1 VASDP
6 WPLIHA
12 ERTALLADL
21 ADVPSERWSTRSLC
35 PEWTVHQV
43 LGHMT
48 ATARMTPGRFV
59 SHMAGAGFRFHRMN
73 DKGVAAET
81 AAGPLA
87 TLAAFGSLQDATT
100 SPPGPTEAMLGE
112 VVVHS
117 QDIRRP
123 LGIARDYPTESVVRV
138 LDFFKGS
145 NLLIGSKTRIAG
157 VRLRATDADWSH
169 GSGPEAAGPVASLAL
184 AMTGRVAGLDGLS
197 GPGVDALR
205 GRMA

>member
-1 VASDP
+1 MASDP

-12 ERTALLADL
+12 ERAALLADL
-21 ADVPSERWSTRSLC
+21 AGLTEDRWATRSLC
-35 PEWTVHQV
+35 PGWTVHEV

-48 ATARMTPGRFV
+48 ATARMTPVRFV
-59 SHMAGAGFRFHRMN
+59 SHLAGAGFRFNAMTAK
-73 DKGVAAET
+73 DAAAET
-81 AAGPLA
+81 APGPKA
-87 TLAAFGSLQDATT
+87 TLAAFDSLRGAST

-123 LGIARDYPTESVVRV
+123 LGIARDYPIESVVRV

-145 NLLIGSKTRIAG
+145 NLLIGAKRRIEG
-157 VRLRATDADWSH
+157 VSLRASDADWSH
-169 GSGPEAAGPVASLAL
+169 GSGPQASGPVIAL
-184 AMTGRVAGLDGLS
+184 VMAMTGRPAGLDDLAGD
-197 GPGVDALR
+197 GVEVLR